1 MNIDQVAQEL
11 QMIRNLRK
19 ELLTYSFENNLA
31 HIPSAL
37 SMLDYVNE
45 LFTKKLVTPI
55 DKIVLGKPFGAQAYY
70 LVWRKLGYLQEIEKL
85 SMAVKHDEIPF
96 VTYSEETIGDALG
109 VAAGIAMTT
118 DKMVWVNLTDA
129 TLQMGST
136 LEAIQFIGK
145 HQLKNIMVTVDNN
158 GSQVTGKTNDIIPT
172 NQVIAFFESYRWKV
186 EFNLG
191 PMNRFYMEDRPKVF
205 IMNTKKGQGVPSIA
219 KDIKKWHYR
228 KIQSREELQT
238 LLAEVDEINIT

>member
-1 MNIDQVAQEL
+1 MRA
-11 QMIRNLRK
+11 

-45 LFTKKLVTPI
+45 LFTKKLVTPN

-70 LVWRKLGYLQEIEKL
+70 LVWRKLGYLKDIEKL

-118 DKMVWVNLTDA
+118 DKLVWVNLTDA

-136 LEAIQFIGK
+136 LEAIQFIG
-145 HQLKNIMVTVDNN
+145 HHRLNNILVTVDNN
-158 GSQVTGKTNDIIPT
+158 GSQVTGKTNEIITVNPVT
-172 NQVIAFFESYRWKV
+172 SFFTEYGWDVVHTLHTFQISNKPKAFI
-186 EFNLG
+186 L
-191 PMNRFYMEDRPKVF
+191 
-205 IMNTKKGQGVPSIA
+205 NTIKGHGVPSIE

-228 KIQSREELQT
+228 KIQSQEELQI
-238 LLAEVDEINIT
+238 LLAEVNASNFK